1 MIYDNSNRE
10 RLLHGVDCPHYGG
23 MMPDAVESVT
33 TKIKRIEFKIM
44 NQTVLFTIIILV
56 IVFTV
61 TVSSYF
67 HKRHLE
73 YKMSDIE
80 KAVKGSFPKGVD
92 SITKQDLVKGIKKY
106 FHCSA
111 KEAHYI
117 IGVARRKKLVDI
129 AADFVTLL

>member
-1 MIYDNSNRE
+1 MI
-10 RLLHGVDCPHYGG
+10 
-23 MMPDAVESVT
+23 PDAVESVT

>member
-1 MIYDNSNRE
+1 MTQS
-10 RLLHGVDCPHYGG
+10 
-23 MMPDAVESVT
+23 VESVT
-33 TKIKRIEFKIM
+33 TKTKRIEFKIM

-56 IVFTV
+56 IVFAV

-67 HKRHLE
+67 HKRHME

-80 KAVKGSFPKGVD
+80 KAVRGAFPKGVE
-92 SITKQDLVKGIKKY
+92 SITKRELVTGIKKY

>member
-1 MIYDNSNRE
+1 MIYDNSNRK
-10 RLLHGVDCPHYGG
+10 RLLLGADCPHYGG
-23 MMPDAVESVT
+23 MMPAAVESVT

>member
-1 MIYDNSNRE
+1 
-10 RLLHGVDCPHYGG
+10 
-23 MMPDAVESVT
+23 
-33 TKIKRIEFKIM
+33 M
-44 NQTVLFTIIILV
+44 NQTVLFTIILLV

-61 TVSSYF
+61 IVSSYY
-67 HKRHLE
+67 HKRHME

-80 KAVKGSFPKGVD
+80 KAVRGAFPKGVD
-92 SITKQDLVKGIKKY
+92 SITKQELVKGIKKY